1 MTIRHAIAAAI
12 LIGTTGWL
20 LVWFQTDPRANWDSL
35 IYHKHAFEYA
45 GMSAEAADAAS
56 WAVYD
61 RYADDR
67 QRATIIAALD
77 GQDWRAPDRER
88 WMNLYR
94 MRPLYPALVAAA
106 YPVFGTRAPMAV
118 SLGVTIAFVVTLG
131 VGVSLVFGGRVGAI
145 AVLAAVV
152 NPYFRPWIVF
162 LTPDGMAIV
171 LWTAGLVTTAM
182 YARTGRRGWL
192 LGVAGSVLVL
202 AITRPTGTLA
212 PFVPLICCAVAVA
225 ARQPVWRRFAAA
237 TVAAGIP
244 ALAVLLLFLALGMPG
259 IVDVLQ
265 ENPTRHFALPDVPD
279 PVAHWLTQI
288 RWAVPSR
295 LLPTLLADPLLLGL
309 VLTGLAGLVMARSW
323 TVAPFL
329 AALLVIPVAW
339 LIHPIWYDANRI
351 LSPAW
356 VSLSVGLAI
365 LVKLGLVA
373 NRERLLSAMD
383 QMTRRTVTAEAEP

>member
-1 MTIRHAIAAAI
+1 
-12 LIGTTGWL
+12 
-20 LVWFQTDPRANWDSL
+20 
-35 IYHKHAFEYA
+35 
-45 GMSAEAADAAS
+45 
-56 WAVYD
+56 
-61 RYADDR
+61 
-67 QRATIIAALD
+67 
-77 GQDWRAPDRER
+77 
-88 WMNLYR
+88 
-94 MRPLYPALVAAA
+94 
-106 YPVFGTRAPMAV
+106 
-118 SLGVTIAFVVTLG
+118 
-131 VGVSLVFGGRVGAI
+131 
-145 AVLAAVV
+145 
-152 NPYFRPWIVF
+152 
-162 LTPDGMAIV
+162 
-171 LWTAGLVTTAM
+171 
-182 YARTGRRGWL
+182 
-192 LGVAGSVLVL
+192 
-202 AITRPTGTLA
+202 
-212 PFVPLICCAVAVA
+212 VAVA

-383 QMTRRTVTAEAEP
+383 QMTRRTVTAESEP